1 MNWKILGSLLLTVI
15 STGIKSQDVFKNTGN
30 LQLHSGASLTG
41 FGNVTNTSAAVLVNY
56 GSLYIKGNL
65 TNDQSSM
72 SAGTGTL
79 YLNGSISQIV
89 SGAQVFKTYN
99 FVSDNTAGITLNNNL
114 SISAV
119 HTFTNGLIATSVTPN
134 YLIYEAGSS
143 HTGSNDSRHVTG
155 WVKKNGTTDFTFPVG
170 DNSYLRT
177 AAVSGLSLS
186 SEINCKYYTPTSN
199 TINLISP
206 LVQVKANE
214 YWQIDKVSGG
224 TAQITLNWDHSKVPM
239 DNVLV
244 SEIVVVH
251 YTGGNWTDAGGTA
264 SGNVTTTGTVT
275 SNATGSFSPFTLGYK
290 AFPVPLKL
298 ISFTGERSGGI
309 TYLKWIT
316 ENEENVSH
324 FEVQRSYDAMTYS
337 TIGTI
342 SGRNRGQREQYNLQ
356 DPIVL
361 QGLAYYRLR
370 SVDIDGKYSYS
381 RVIVVSD
388 NDITSGSFVV
398 INPVRTTLTIL
409 NRTGKEGQ
417 FDYSLYNMAGQ
428 QIIRGTTS
436 MTASGG
442 AVLPLPA
449 QIAKGLYILEL
460 KNADTKFNQK
470 ILIDR

>member
-1 MNWKILGSLLLTVI
+1 MRKSIIFFLTLFYGTTLLAQQEI
-15 STGIKSQDVFKNTGN
+15 RSFGN
-30 LQLHSGASLTG
+30 LQLHTG
-41 FGNVTNTSAAVLVNY
+41 GVVTAFGNLTNTSAAMLLNN
-56 GSLYIKGNL
+56 GSLYVKGTL
-65 TNDQSSM
+65 TNDQASM
-72 SAGTGTL
+72 AAGTGIL
-79 YLNGSISQIV
+79 FLNGTS
-89 SGAQVFKTYN
+89 AQSVAGSAFFRTYN
-99 FVSDNTAGITLNNNL
+99 LNTDNAAGITLNNDL
-114 SISAV
+114 SIAAV

-170 DNSYLRT
+170 DNSYLRS
-177 AAVSGLSLS
+177 AAVSNLSLS
-186 SEINCKYYTPTSN
+186 SEINCKYFTPTSN
-199 TINLISP
+199 TINLMSP

-244 SEIVVVH
+244 SEIVVAH

-264 SGNVTTTGTVT
+264 SGNVSTTGTVT
-275 SNATGSFSPFTLGYK
+275 SNATGTFSPFTLGYK

-324 FEVQRSYDAMTYS
+324 FEVQRSYDAVAFN
-337 TIGTI
+337 TIGTV
-342 SGRNRGQREQYNLQ
+342 SGRNRGQREQYDLQ
-356 DPIVL
+356 DHIAL

-370 SVDIDGKYSYS
+370 SIDRDGKFSYS

-388 NDITSGSFVV
+388 NSITGGSFVV
-398 INPVRTTLTIL
+398 INPVRTALTII
-409 NRTGKEGQ
+409 NRTGREGQ
-417 FDYSLYNMAGQ
+417 FGYSLYNMTGQ
-428 QIIRGTTS
+428 QIINGTIS

-460 KNADTKFNQK
+460 KNADTKFSQK